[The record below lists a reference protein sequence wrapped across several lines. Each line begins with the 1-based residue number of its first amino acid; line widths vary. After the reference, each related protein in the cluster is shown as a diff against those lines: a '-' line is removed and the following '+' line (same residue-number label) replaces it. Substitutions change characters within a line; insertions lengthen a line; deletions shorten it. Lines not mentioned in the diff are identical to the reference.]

1 MEKQMEITHQQLMA
15 ALIQT
20 ATDARNEHATVDQKQ
35 SLALENAYGFGY
47 MTSWFASIAQK
58 HPAVLK
64 ELLSDPR
71 VIRAQQSL
79 ENAR

>member
-1 MEKQMEITHQQLMA
+1 MEITHQQLMA

-20 ATDARNEHATVDQKQ
+20 ATDAREQGLAAMDQKP

-47 MTSWFASIAQK
+47 ITSWFASIAQK
-58 HPAVLK
+58 HSAVLK

>member
-1 MEKQMEITHQQLMA
+1 MEITHQQLMA

-20 ATDARNEHATVDQKQ
+20 ATDAREQGLAAMDQKP

-47 MTSWFASIAQK
+47 ITSWFASIAQK

>member
-1 MEKQMEITHQQLMA
+1 MEITHQQLMA
-15 ALIQT
+15 ALIQA
-20 ATDARNEHATVDQKQ
+20 ATDAREQELATADQKP

-47 MTSWFASIAQK
+47 MTSWFASIARK

-71 VIRAQQSL
+71 VIQAQQTL